1 MKWKRKVTVN
11 KEQGNTYLCLGDS
24 RCPVSVEDLYLVEA
38 IHHGMKEEDQLKKLI
53 MKNDN
58 ANEIVAG
65 LTLAKFIL
73 DYQNYLEEDHGYFEI
88 TM

>member
-1 MKWKRKVTVN
+1 MKWKRKVTVIT
-11 KEQGNTYLCLGDS
+11 EEGNVILCLGDNH
-24 RCPVSVEDLYLVEA
+24 CSVPETDLYLVNA
-38 IHHGMKEEDQLKKLI
+38 VKKGIHEEEKLKELI
-53 MKNDN
+53 MEHDN

-73 DYQNYLEEDHGYFEI
+73 DYQSYLEEDHGYYEI